1 MTRPRLLTELAF
13 WLSLAVVLALSVCAT
28 SYLVTCLLDW
38 LL

>member
-13 WLSLAVVLALSVCAT
+13 WLSFIVILC
-28 SYLVTCLLDW
+28 LVACFVDW